1 MIRLGYI
8 PTKSLVDAF
17 DSADLV
23 VIMNN
28 HAAFENMALET
39 LSEQMSKPALIY
51 DFWNNYRA
59 EKLSLSAA
67 TAYVALGSHNA
78 LKG

>member
-1 MIRLGYI
+1 MTPDIRLGYI
-8 PTKSLVDAF
+8 PTKSLIDAF

-39 LSEQMSKPALIY
+39 LSEQMSKPALICG
-51 DFWNNYRA
+51 WNNYRA

-67 TAYVALGSHNA
+67 TAYVAWSTTR
-78 LKG
+78 